1 MYVNNLSRIGD
12 WVERSTIQ
20 AYNRTGATLN
30 KGDVVAVDILASST
44 EATKV
49 TPGGEESGFANVI
62 AMATANIGR
71 ILVVCLDDSGQGVG
85 DNELGEFGIHGVF
98 DVEVA
103 PSTTLD
109 AGEKLVGTNA
119 QTYLSEWASGG
130 NVVGLLLQDAEATA
144 TTKLVI
150 FDGMAWR
157 SEDT

>member
-1 MYVNNLSRIGD
+1 MYVANLARIGAWVELSRL
-12 WVERSTIQ
+12 Q

-49 TPGGEESGFANVI
+49 AEGGETSGFANVI
-62 AMATANIGR
+62 SMATANIGR
-71 ILVVCLDDSGQGVG
+71 ILVVCDDDAVE
-85 DNELGEFGIHGVF
+85 DNGLGNFVIHGV
-98 DVEVA
+98 VEVEVNGD
-103 PSTTLD
+103 TGLD
-109 AGEKLVGTNA
+109 AGEKLVGTDG

-130 NVVGLLLQDAEATA
+130 NVVGLLLEDAEASA
-144 TTKLVI
+144 TTKLAI